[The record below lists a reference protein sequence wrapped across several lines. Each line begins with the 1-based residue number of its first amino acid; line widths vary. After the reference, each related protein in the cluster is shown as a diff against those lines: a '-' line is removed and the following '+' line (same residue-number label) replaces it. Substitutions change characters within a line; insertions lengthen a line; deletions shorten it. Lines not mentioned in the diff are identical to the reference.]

1 MKEYVWNFV
10 NKTYGHK
17 VHQRTLM
24 NKSVAQ
30 TADSR
35 VAQCEA
41 QERKASEERLLT
53 HSGEEVETVD
63 SLRRK

>member
-1 MKEYVWNFV
+1 MKKYVWNFV

-17 VHQRTLM
+17 VHQRI
-24 NKSVAQ
+24 AQ